1 MEVALGPR
9 PGVMLGWDVAAAA
22 HSEFPGDFLLVLFFI
37 CWLVSKSGLWALK
50 GGGSGVVK
58 VFCSG
63 FLRFFW
69 F

>member
-22 HSEFPGDFLLVLFFI
+22 CSEFPGDFLLFLFFI
-37 CWLVSKSGLWALK
+37 CWFVSKSGLWALR
-50 GGGSGVVK
+50 GEGLAL
-58 VFCSG
+58 
-63 FLRFFW
+63 LRFFVQV